1 MVFVGVR
8 LPYTHKL
15 LKDVGT
21 NFCQRISF
29 ELSDFKLKQL
39 KMRS

>member
-8 LPYTHKL
+8 IPYTHKL

-21 NFCQRISF
+21 DFRVKLP
-29 ELSDFKLKQL
+29 LS
-39 KMRS
+39 RPT